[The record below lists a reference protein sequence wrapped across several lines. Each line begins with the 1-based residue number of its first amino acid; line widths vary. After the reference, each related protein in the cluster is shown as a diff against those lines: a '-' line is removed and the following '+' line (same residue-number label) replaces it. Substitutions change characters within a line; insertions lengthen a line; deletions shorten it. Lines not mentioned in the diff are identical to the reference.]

1 MNKKMA
7 LATAA
12 CVVAATLMLSGCNSE
27 VEEPNVPADGS
38 SAAASSSYSYTLTDA
53 EKRKALAI
61 GETAV
66 WRDYVVT
73 VASVERADG

>member
-1 MNKKMA
+1 MV

-12 CVVAATLMLSGCNSE
+12 CVVAATLTLSGCNSE

-38 SAAASSSYSYTLTDA
+38 SAAASSGYSYTLTDA
-53 EKRKALAI
+53 EKLKALAV

-66 WRDYVVT
+66 WRDYEVT
-73 VASVERADG
+73 VTTAPTTSSPRT